1 MTLYE
6 ACAIAEGFSENEIT
20 IQDQLNAWSFLIK
33 TKSVNQLQG
42 WYGRTAAQL
51 IDQGVFDQFGN
62 FKGGSI
68 YQGGGEI
75 KLDDNVFIVKNLDDH
90 KGYKKGQLVTVIS
103 IDEDGMLL
111 VESKFKDKNTWYVSE
126 DEVVKRNYA
135 KGGSIYQGGG
145 FFNGKKVY
153 YDMDG
158 KAYTLDEDND
168 SDFKSG
174 DMAIFGDALDSVIE
188 VYFNEDDEDADDE
201 YFINNTYLHVK
212 LIPNNV

>member
-6 ACAIAEGFSENEIT
+6 ACAIAEGFSENEVT

-33 TKSVNQLQG
+33 TKAVNQLQG

-62 FKGGSI
+62 F
-68 YQGGGEI
+68 
-75 KLDDNVFIVKNLDDH
+75 
-90 KGYKKGQLVTVIS
+90 
-103 IDEDGMLL
+103 
-111 VESKFKDKNTWYVSE
+111 
-126 DEVVKRNYA
+126 